1 MQDLKSK
8 KDEKNNSKKASAL
21 FVRVEERLNT
31 RKALEKENVCTF
43 AKYILPKD
51 KKNI

>member
-1 MQDLKSK
+1 MYSEHKIT
-8 KDEKNNSKKASAL
+8 KKADNQKKISTL
-21 FVRVEERLNT
+21 FIRVEERLNT